1 MSTIE
6 DKGNTINPPDDIDD
20 TSSAQSISEHSI
32 LRENVDLPTSFDEHQ
47 SYREV
52 LDDGHLNVTRDA
64 DPAFESEA
72 VDDSNSAVATGGVG
86 YILQKARTAKGM
98 SIEDVARQLRLSSQ
112 QIASIECEAY
122 EKLPGRTFL
131 RGFVRNYAI
140 LVQLDPAPLLTMLP
154 ESARIVSKS
163 ENTPLRGKQI
173 SFSSERRKQR
183 NHSLPVVV
191 IMSILILGAYF
202 ILGNQSQQHSQDVE
216 LNVVKETEKSET
228 ANTTKEIQLPLTIS
242 AAPKESPKETP
253 INSTPGLTAEPRNT
267 NVTSVEVKLDLKP
280 EATVAEQPVP
290 EIVSNKPSND
300 PSMGNL
306 QFKLHADSWIKVVDG
321 TGANLLEQVRK
332 AGSEYNVTGKRPF
345 TIILGNAAGVNLTYN
360 DEEIDVSSY
369 KNQGGT
375 ARFTLE

>member
-6 DKGNTINPPDDIDD
+6 DKDNTINQPDDIDD
-20 TSSAQSISEHSI
+20 TNSTQSISEHSI

-52 LDDGHLNVTRDA
+52 LGDGHLNAARDA

-86 YILQKARTAKGM
+86 YILQKARTEKGM

-112 QIASIECEAY
+112 QIASIEREAY

-140 LVQLDPAPLLTMLP
+140 LVQLDPAPLLKMLP
-154 ESARIVSKS
+154 ESARIVSKY

-202 ILGNQSQQHSQDVE
+202 ILGNQNQQHSQDVE
-216 LNVVKETEKSET
+216 LSVVKETAKPE
-228 ANTTKEIQLPLTIS
+228 AGNTTKEIQLPLTIS
-242 AAPKESPKETP
+242 AAPQESPKETL
-253 INSTPGLTAEPRNT
+253 INSPPGLTAEPRNA

-280 EATVAEQPVP
+280 EATAAEQPVP
-290 EIVSNKPSND
+290 ETVSNKPSND
-300 PSMGNL
+300 PSMGSL

-332 AGSEYNVTGKRPF
+332 AGSEYTVTGKRPF
-345 TIILGNAAGVNLTYN
+345 TIVLGNAAGVNLTYN

>member
-20 TSSAQSISEHSI
+20 TNSAQSISEHSI
-32 LRENVDLPTSFDEHQ
+32 LRENVDFPASFDEHQ
-47 SYREV
+47 PYREV
-52 LDDGHLNVTRDA
+52 LDDGHLNAARDA
-64 DPAFESEA
+64 DPALESGA
-72 VDDSNSAVATGGVG
+72 VDDSNSAAITGGVG
-86 YILQKARTAKGM
+86 YILQKARAVKGM

-112 QIASIECEAY
+112 QIASIEREAY

-154 ESARIVSKS
+154 ESVWIVSKS

-202 ILGNQSQQHSQDVE
+202 ILGNQNQQYSQDVE
-216 LNVVKETEKSET
+216 LGVVKETAKPET
-228 ANTTKEIQLPLTIS
+228 GNTTKEIQLPLTIS
-242 AAPKESPKETP
+242 AAPQESPKETP

-267 NVTSVEVKLDLKP
+267 NVTSAEVKLDPKP
-280 EATVAEQPVP
+280 GATVAEQFVP
-290 EIVSNKPSND
+290 ETVSNKPSND
-300 PSMGNL
+300 PSMGSL

-332 AGSEYNVTGKRPF
+332 AGSEHTVTGKRPF
-345 TIILGNAAGVNLTYN
+345 TIVLGNAAGVNLTYN
-360 DEEIDVSSY
+360 DEEIDISSY

>member
-6 DKGNTINPPDDIDD
+6 DKDNTTNQPDDIGDAD
-20 TSSAQSISEHSI
+20 RVQSISEHSI
-32 LRENVDLPTSFDEHQ
+32 LRENVDLPASFDEHQ
-47 SYREV
+47 PYREV
-52 LDDGHLNVTRDA
+52 LDDGHLNAARDA
-64 DPAFESEA
+64 DPAFESGA
-72 VDDSNSAVATGGVG
+72 VDNSNSAAATGGVG
-86 YILQKARTAKGM
+86 YVLQKARAAKGM

-112 QIASIECEAY
+112 QIASIEREAY

-140 LVQLDPAPLLTMLP
+140 LVQLDPVPLLTMLP

-202 ILGNQSQQHSQDVE
+202 ILGNQNQQHSQDVE
-216 LNVVKETEKSET
+216 LNVVKETVEPEVG
-228 ANTTKEIQLPLTIS
+228 NTTKEIQLPLTIS
-242 AAPKESPKETP
+242 AAPKESSKETS
-253 INSTPGLTAEPRNT
+253 INSTLGLTIEPRNT
-267 NVTSVEVKLDLKP
+267 NVTSVEVKLDSKP
-280 EATVAEQPVP
+280 EVTVAEQSVP
-290 EIVSNKPSND
+290 EIGTNKPSND
-300 PSMGNL
+300 PSIGSL
-306 QFKLHADSWIKVVDG
+306 QFKLHADSWIKVIDG
-321 TGANLLEQVRK
+321 AGANLLEQVRK
-332 AGSEYNVTGKRPF
+332 AGSEYTVTGKRPL

-360 DEEIDVSSY
+360 GEEIDVSSY